1 MGLSALILMII
12 VGVYVMFS
20 IPITILNKSWGIQ
33 AIKESVALVRGRW
46 WSLFWR
52 VFILELVA
60 IVIALVVSIFGA
72 VILGAGLMGAMITTI
87 IQEVAVIPI
96 SIAIIVLYLNASAKT
111 TKEPIVKTRS
121 NKVTDAQKSKKISR
135 EVTKKVPAKKQ
146 NSKTTKKV
154 AKTTKRKAP
163 TTNKV
168 AAKKTS
174 AKKK

>member
-1 MGLSALILMII
+1 MSVKNYIKSHKKQIGILGAVTGAV
-12 VGVYVMFS
+12 VGTIAVH
-20 IPITILNKSWGIQ
+20 ILNK
-33 AIKESVALVRGRW
+33 
-46 WSLFWR
+46 
-52 VFILELVA
+52 
-60 IVIALVVSIFGA
+60 
-72 VILGAGLMGAMITTI
+72 
-87 IQEVAVIPI
+87 
-96 SIAIIVLYLNASAKT
+96 
-111 TKEPIVKTRS
+111 KTRS